1 MAAAASR
8 REHRP
13 MPCLAKLIMDVL
25 FGREEQ
31 VAYVTVTTRR

>member
-8 REHRP
+8 RDIAP
-13 MPCLAKLIMDVL
+13 MPCLAKLIMDLV

>member
-1 MAAAASR
+1 MM
-8 REHRP
+8 P
-13 MPCLAKLIMDVL
+13 DMPCVFKLVMDLV